1 MSNWCIKVLVS
12 SLLLFALGA
21 CTDSGGDVKPSP
33 ILGAGDD
40 DSSSGSD
47 DGDNAAGTSEYSVAT
62 MLTAYVDEIVMPN
75 YMTAGSL
82 AADMADPGGPLGAYC
97 ESIESPEEAA
107 ALDTVRQAWRE
118 LATSVQSTELH
129 AIGPAAANAF
139 NLQFRLNSYMFG
151 TLSTC
156 GVDGIAAQVGD
167 GFSINS
173 RSLNQRGIG
182 ALEYLLFNDNLNHSC
197 PPQASATQGWNDLSE
212 STRKSKRCE
221 AAQLIS
227 ADMSA
232 AVDAIVS
239 KWDPQGDNFRAE
251 FLSDDKVSESL
262 QMTTDG
268 MFYIEEG
275 AKDAKLGNP
284 LGIIVAC
291 SALTCPEQIE
301 SPFSTSSVQQIIDNL
316 KAFEQIFVSNE
327 QTGFDEHIISEGFP
341 DVSERFI
348 DNLTNTIAFAE
359 AMEPTLTEQVDLVE
373 SEGDS
378 ECTNAFANPDQASA
392 RFPACTLYGMVKR
405 IVDDL
410 KIDFVTI
417 VNVSIPG
424 GSQADND

>member
-1 MSNWCIKVLVS
+1 
-12 SLLLFALGA
+12 
-21 CTDSGGDVKPSP
+21 
-33 ILGAGDD
+33 
-40 DSSSGSD
+40 
-47 DGDNAAGTSEYSVAT
+47 
-62 MLTAYVDEIVMPN
+62 
-75 YMTAGSL
+75 
-82 AADMADPGGPLGAYC
+82 
-97 ESIESPEEAA
+97 
-107 ALDTVRQAWRE
+107 
-118 LATSVQSTELH
+118 
-129 AIGPAAANAF
+129 
-139 NLQFRLNSYMFG
+139 
-151 TLSTC
+151 
-156 GVDGIAAQVGD
+156 
-167 GFSINS
+167 
-173 RSLNQRGIG
+173 
-182 ALEYLLFNDNLNHSC
+182 
-197 PPQASATQGWNDLSE
+197 
-212 STRKSKRCE
+212 
-221 AAQLIS
+221 
-227 ADMSA
+227 MSA
-232 AVDAIVS
+232 AVDAIAN
-239 KWDPQGDNFRAE
+239 KWDPQGENFRAE
-251 FLSDDKVSESL
+251 FLSDDKLNESL
-262 QMTTDG
+262 QMVTDG

-359 AMEPTLTEQVDLVE
+359 AMAPTLKEQVGLVQ